1 MPRDSI
7 EAVGL
12 TDSGNVRQ
20 FNEDCIVVDPDL
32 GVMALADGM
41 GGHRAGDVAAKLA
54 ADVVVSRLRTHL
66 LGTARPRQSMLSAVN
81 ASIIQA
87 NQAIAAAARGD
98 ASCEGMGTTL
108 AVAVFHDNVVALGH
122 VGDSRIY
129 QLREGHLTLMTR
141 DDSLLREAVD
151 RGIITAEDASASH
164 NRNLVTQALG
174 VGPTVAVNVQ
184 NVPASP
190 GDVYLLC
197 SDGLTDLVS
206 HADLELIVKSLEANL
221 DLAARTLID
230 TAKDNGGYDNVSVIL
245 ARVKKPFP
253 LATQSPR
260 WLTRLLAFMRGVGR

>member
-20 FNEDCIVVDPDL
+20 FNEDRIVVDPDL
-32 GVMALADGM
+32 GIMALADGM
-41 GGHRAGDVAAKLA
+41 GGHRAGDVAADLA
-54 ADVVVSRLRTHL
+54 AEVVVARLRAHL
-66 LGTARPRQSMLSAVN
+66 AATARQSTLSAVN
-81 ASIIQA
+81 ESIIQA
-87 NQAIAAAARGD
+87 NQAVVAAARGN
-98 ASCEGMGTTL
+98 AAREGMGTTL

-129 QLREGHLTLMTR
+129 RLRAGQLMQMTR

-151 RGIITAEDASASH
+151 RGIISAEDASASH
-164 NRNLVTQALG
+164 NRNLVTRALG
-174 VGPTVAVNVQ
+174 AGPTVAVNVQ

-190 GDVYLLC
+190 GDIYLLC
-197 SDGLTDLVS
+197 SDGLTDLVC
-206 HADLELIVKSLEANL
+206 HADLELIMKSLEANL
-221 DLAARTLID
+221 ALAARTLVE

-253 LATQSPR
+253 AATTPSGWLA
-260 WLTRLLAFMRGVGR
+260 RLFAFFGA